1 MNFKNSNIWSEKG
14 ATLSLN
20 NAVKEYGITEV
31 EIIDTIK
38 GGKLQ
43 YRLNYAHGN
52 PYYKLIRSEVESFVK
67 NKYGDSYFKK
77 QKRKIELE
85 IVNKQLRKYR
95 KQIKLL
101 EKRKSELDDD

>member
-1 MNFKNSNIWSEKG
+1 MNYKNSNIWNEKG

-38 GGKLQ
+38 TGKLQ
-43 YRLNYAHGN
+43 YKLNYAHGN

-67 NKYGDSYFKK
+67 NKYGASFFKK
-77 QKRKIELE
+77 QKRKTELE

-101 EKRKSELDDD
+101 EKRKSELENE